1 MTLSFPAIIK
11 SLEITDSG
19 MQAVLDISPPD
30 ISLLAD
36 LVDQEVRIAI
46 ALPIPP
52 PDVVDGSAPDEK
64 LPFDPDD
71 KTTPTPDP
79 PTKPAKKWKHA
90 A

>member
-1 MTLSFPAIIK
+1 MTFSFPAIIK

-52 PDVVDGSAPDEK
+52 SDSPTPEEK

-71 KTTPTPDP
+71 RPDHTPAALK
-79 PTKPAKKWKHA
+79 KPAKKRG
-90 A
+90 